1 MGKKRKFQ
9 GMGMLSFYE
18 RKKRDVRIRRNSLT
32 KQNTQWGRNC
42 RATAG
47 LSFFTK
53 LNAEW
58 QLKKMEK
65 TTQNNRNSFSRNP

>member
-1 MGKKRKFQ
+1 
-9 GMGMLSFYE
+9 MGMLSFYE
-18 RKKRDVRIRRNSLT
+18 RKKRDVRIRRDSLT

-42 RATAG
+42 GATAG

-58 QLKKMEK
+58 QLKKMEQ